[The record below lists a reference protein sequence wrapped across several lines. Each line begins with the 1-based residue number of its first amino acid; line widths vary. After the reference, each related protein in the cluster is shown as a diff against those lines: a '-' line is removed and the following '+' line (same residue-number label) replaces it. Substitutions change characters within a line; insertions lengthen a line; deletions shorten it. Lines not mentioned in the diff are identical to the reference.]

1 MPNLTELKFFQ
12 RERDNKLVNCT
23 VSSLR
28 LDKGIHYHTLQFNLF
43 EKNISKYRVHEEKD
57 K

>member
-43 EKNISKYRVHEEKD
+43 DKNISKYRVHEDKD